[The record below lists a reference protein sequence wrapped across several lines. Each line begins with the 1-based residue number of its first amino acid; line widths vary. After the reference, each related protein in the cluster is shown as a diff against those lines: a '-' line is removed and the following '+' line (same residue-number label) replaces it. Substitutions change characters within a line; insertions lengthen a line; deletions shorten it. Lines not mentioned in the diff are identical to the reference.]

1 MPQKHGRKKRS
12 RRSSVNKRLSAVI
25 GMLSCTIAALAGFR
39 TYLIH
44 SIALRYHQALDL
56 GDKYLTEMNYDDA
69 IFYYQKAINIEPS
82 EAEGYLSLADLY
94 SGQKDYDSAMEVLT
108 YGQSHVKSSGL
119 SEISEKMNA
128 VSKLRTT
135 YINEWEAQAS
145 KPAAGHTRSALSSAD
160 SEKSAAPEYGPS
172 GSSAGDAYEKLAEQ
186 YISRYGEP
194 GYRKN
199 DDGTASLTGLC
210 YVNVLDMNGDGI
222 KEMITAWAEN
232 DAPLVTDYTYE
243 IWSYDGLEQKSF
255 LLYRDPGD
263 GLLITDGKALSV
275 RLRQPQKNENM
286 TYLMTGTEN
295 NGGDYNYIGFTGK
308 NTIGIAFSVQW
319 NAGSSPE
326 YVINGA
332 GYDKA
337 YYDNWMTDEED
348 PFILA
353 GLGTDGSDPDNED
366 DPEYQ
371 AESEVSETVDR
382 LDDLGIEI
390 SSS

>member
-1 MPQKHGRKKRS
+1 MPQKHGRKKKRGT
-12 RRSSVNKRLSAVI
+12 SSVNKRLSAVI
-25 GMLSCTIAALAGFR
+25 GVLSCLVVALAGFK

-44 SIALRYHQALDL
+44 SIALHYHQALDL
-56 GDKYLTEMNYDDA
+56 GNKYLTEMNYDNA

-82 EAEGYLSLADLY
+82 KAEGYLSLADLY
-94 SGQKDYDSAMEVLT
+94 SGQKDYDSAMEVLS
-108 YGQSHVKSSGL
+108 YGQSHVKGSGL

-145 KPAAGHTRSALSSAD
+145 KPSAGHSKSTLSSAD
-160 SEKSAAPEYGPS
+160 SKKAATPEYGPS
-172 GSSAGDAYEKLAEQ
+172 GSSAGDAYKKLAEQ

-194 GYRKN
+194 GYRTN
-199 DDGTASLTGLC
+199 GDGTASLTGFC

-232 DAPLVTDYTYE
+232 DAPTVTDYTYE
-243 IWSYDGLEQKSF
+243 IWSYDGLKQKSF

-263 GLLITDGKALSV
+263 GLLMTNGKTLSV
-275 RLRQPQKNENM
+275 CLRQPQKNENM
-286 TYLMTGTEN
+286 TYLMIGTEDN
-295 NGGDYNYIGFTGK
+295 VGNYSYIGFTGK
-308 NTIGIAFSVQW
+308 DTIGTAYSVQW
-319 NAGSSPE
+319 NPEASPE

-337 YYDNWMTDEED
+337 YYDNWMKDEED

-353 GLGTDGSDPDNED
+353 GIGADDSNGDGED
-366 DPEYQ
+366 DPEYEAKSAVQ
-371 AESEVSETVDR
+371 ETMDR
-382 LDDLGIEI
+382 LDNLGIETL
-390 SSS
+390 SS